1 MGCIIE
7 FSESLIQF
15 EFHSTGNKQR
25 ILVDMM
31 LKYGELDINNLA
43 LTLDISVHEL
53 QEMHEGTHFLVGE
66 KAHDLA
72 QMFLIFFGQQFFK
85 KFTLIRNFFD

>member
-7 FSESLIQF
+7 FSKSLIQF
-15 EFHSTGNKQR
+15 EFNSNGNKQR
-25 ILVDMM
+25 ILVDML

-43 LTLDISVHEL
+43 STLDISVYEL
-53 QEMHEGTHFLVGE
+53 QEICEGKHFLVGE
-66 KAHDLA
+66 QAHDLA
-72 QMFLIFFGQQFFK
+72 QMFLIFFGQQFFN

>member
-15 EFHSTGNKQR
+15 EFHSNGIKQR
-25 ILVDMM
+25 MLVDML
-31 LKYGELDINNLA
+31 LKYGDLDIENLA
-43 LTLDISVHEL
+43 ATLDISVDEL
-53 QEMHEGTHFLVGE
+53 QNICEGKHFLEGE
-66 KAHDLA
+66 QSHDLA